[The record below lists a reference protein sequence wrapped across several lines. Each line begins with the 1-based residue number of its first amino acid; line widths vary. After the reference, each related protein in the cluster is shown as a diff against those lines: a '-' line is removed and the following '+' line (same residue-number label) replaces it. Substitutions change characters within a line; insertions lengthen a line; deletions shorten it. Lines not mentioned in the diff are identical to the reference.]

1 MWGVQIN
8 VYQSYIAI
16 VSVYKERG
24 NEWLLGVHTAS
35 DGREEGGGGS
45 GKKLILSVINV
56 CI

>member
-1 MWGVQIN
+1 MWGVEIN

-16 VSVYKERG
+16 VYVYKERG
-24 NEWLLGVHTAS
+24 NEWLLGVNTAS